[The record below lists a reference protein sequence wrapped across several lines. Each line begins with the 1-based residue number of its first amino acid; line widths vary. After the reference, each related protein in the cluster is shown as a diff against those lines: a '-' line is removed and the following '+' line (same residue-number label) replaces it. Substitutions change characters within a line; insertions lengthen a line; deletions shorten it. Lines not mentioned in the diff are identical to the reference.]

1 MSDDNENFE
10 PADYV
15 YIGKRQ
21 LRDGKLG
28 HFIMRL
34 TADGE
39 LTKESGYRDLKRFHP
54 VIGGVYRGAVFNET
68 HSKGVDTAKFERKW
82 PDVIKLL
89 EWQSLDRVAEAA
101 MKLKRIE
108 ADARRTNEMDIILL
122 PIRRA
127 IYNANRRGDYTEASA
142 IRSAVTIS
150 LNKPLLDSEE

>member
-1 MSDDNENFE
+1 MSDDDFQ

-34 TADGE
+34 MPDGE
-39 LTKESGYRDLKRFHP
+39 LGKESGYRDLKKFRP
-54 VIGGVYRGAVFNET
+54 VIGGIYTGAIFTET
-68 HSKGVDTAKFERKW
+68 HSKGIETAQFKGRW
-82 PDVIKLL
+82 QDQIKLL
-89 EWQSLDRVAEAA
+89 EWQALDRVAETE
-101 MKLKRIE
+101 MKRKRIE
-108 ADARRTNEMDIILL
+108 ADARRTNEMDNILL

-142 IRSAVTIS
+142 IRAAVQIS